1 MISTLAKAS
10 FSYIFRWISYIILA
24 LSINIGLAIV
34 YLKNITTM
42 LTGEHLLLG
51 IITIATVIIFPI
63 IWLVLAKKTAL
74 FMALFKVVD
83 ESIDDLVEYVVD
95 NFLTKDNQGK
105 IKNYDEVM
113 AQQPKIAQKVLGYFF
128 EKVDFFKEA
137 ESIMAKK
144 SYSDKELKSK
154 LIANIEEKSFFE
166 NLEPSSMNTIYMIL
180 SNIGVVVIASRFLS

>member
-105 IKNYDEVM
+105 VKNYDEVM

-180 SNIGVVVIASRFLS
+180 SNIGIVVIASRFLS

>member
-24 LSINIGLAIV
+24 LSINIGLAII

>member
-34 YLKNITTM
+34 YLENITAM

-51 IITIATVIIFPI
+51 VITIATVVIFPI

-74 FMALFKVVD
+74 FMALFKVLD

-95 NFLTKDNQGK
+95 KFLTKDNQGK

-144 SYSDKELKSK
+144 SYSDKELKSR
-154 LIANIEEKSFFE
+154 LIANIEEKEFFE

-180 SNIGVVVIASRFLS
+180 ANIAIVVIASRFL

>member
-24 LSINIGLAIV
+24 LSINIGLAII

-105 IKNYDEVM
+105 VKNYDEVM

-166 NLEPSSMNTIYMIL
+166 NLEPSSMNTIYMIV

>member
-34 YLKNITTM
+34 YLENITAM

-51 IITIATVIIFPI
+51 VITIATVIIFPI
-63 IWLVLAKKTAL
+63 MWLVLAKKTAL
-74 FMALFKVVD
+74 FMALFKVLD

-95 NFLTKDNQGK
+95 KFLTKDNQGK
-105 IKNYDEVM
+105 IKNYNEVM

-144 SYSDKELKSK
+144 SYSDKELKSR
-154 LIANIEEKSFFE
+154 LIANIEKKSFFE
-166 NLEPSSMNTIYMIL
+166 NLEPSSMNTSYMVL
-180 SNIGVVVIASRFLS
+180 SNIAIVVIASRFL

>member
-105 IKNYDEVM
+105 VKNYDEVM